1 MSSFPAPPP
10 KAPEGVRVAVP
21 KHVAWRNF
29 PTETVLLNLKTGQYH
44 GLNPSGGRMFEV
56 LDDCGDLHRSAE
68 LLATELGQPLEII
81 TDDLHSL
88 CTDLIDRGLL
98 EAPPP
103 PR

>member
-10 KAPEGVRVAVP
+10 KAPEGVRLAVP
-21 KHVAWRNF
+21 QHVAWRPF

-68 LLATELGQPLEII
+68 RLAKELGQPLE
-81 TDDLHSL
+81 TVTEDLHTL
-88 CTDLIDRGLL
+88 CVELIGRGLL
-98 EAPPP
+98 EVPAP
-103 PR
+103 RR